1 MVRSVVRFGL
11 AHRQQTG
18 QRAWARVAVLVL
30 PAALIIGAATA
41 RAEDPLADSDLSLDT
56 RLLTRG
62 EAARPAPLPVPT
74 SAGPVTGPIPFLE
87 PSYQPAAIPSLPG
100 LVDEPA
106 PAYDADV
113 VVRGGGGFADPNVKV
128 KAMPGMN
135 PNDVVGLIVGN
146 GFRIRFSPGAEE
158 IGTEAG
164 DLLSGLVEKL
174 AADGGSQIEIRAY
187 AGAKPDPANA
197 RRISLSRA
205 LNIRS
210 FLIDRGIDSKRIAL
224 RALGNTSPPDQ
235 PADRVDLR
243 IQ

>member
-1 MVRSVVRFGL
+1 L

-18 QRAWARVAVLVL
+18 QRAWARAAVLVL
-30 PAALIIGAATA
+30 PAALFIGAATA
-41 RAEDPLADSDLSLDT
+41 RAEDLLAGSDLSLDT

-62 EAARPAPLPVPT
+62 EAVRPAPLPVPT
-74 SAGPVTGPIPFLE
+74 SAGPVTGPIPFLDSPE
-87 PSYQPAAIPSLPG
+87 PAIPSLPG
-100 LVDEPA
+100 VVDEPA

-113 VVRGGGGFADPNVKV
+113 VVRGASFADPNVKV
-128 KAMPGMN
+128 RPMPGMN
-135 PNDVVGLIVGN
+135 PNDMVGLVVGD
-146 GFRIRFSPGAEE
+146 GFRIRFAPGAEE

-174 AADGGSQIEIRAY
+174 AADGASQIEIRAY

-224 RALGNTSPPDQ
+224 RALGNTSKPDQ

>member
-1 MVRSVVRFGL
+1 MRFGL

-30 PAALIIGAATA
+30 PTALILGAATA
-41 RAEDPLADSDLSLDT
+41 WAEDPFAAGDLPLDT
-56 RLLTRG
+56 RILTRG
-62 EAARPAPLPVPT
+62 ETARQVPLPVPT

-87 PSYQPAAIPSLPG
+87 PYQSAIPSLPG
-100 LVDEPA
+100 LVDEPP

-113 VVRGGGGFADPNVKV
+113 IVKGSGGFADPNVKV
-128 KAMPGMN
+128 KPLPGMA
-135 PNDVVGLIVGN
+135 PNDMVGLIVGD
-146 GFRIRFSPGAEE
+146 GFRIRFSPGTEE

-174 AADGGSQIEIRAY
+174 AADGTSQIEIRSF

-197 RRISLSRA
+197 RRLSLSRA
-205 LNIRS
+205 LNIRA
-210 FLIDRGIDSKRIAL
+210 FLIDRGVDSKRIAL

>member
-1 MVRSVVRFGL
+1 L
-11 AHRQQTG
+11 AHRQQTV
-18 QRAWARVAVLVL
+18 QRAWARVAALVL
-30 PAALIIGAATA
+30 PAALILGAATA
-41 RAEDPLADSDLSLDT
+41 RAEDPLAAGDLPLDT
-56 RLLTRG
+56 RILTRG
-62 EAARPAPLPVPT
+62 EAAPPAPLPVPT

-87 PSYQPAAIPSLPG
+87 PDQPGIPSLPG

-113 VVRGGGGFADPNVKV
+113 VVRGAGFADPNVKA
-128 KAMPGMN
+128 KAVPGMA
-135 PNDVVGLIVGN
+135 PGDMVGLIVGD
-146 GFRIRFSPGAEE
+146 GFRIRFTPGTEE

-174 AADGGSQIEIRAY
+174 AADGASQIEIRSF
-187 AGAKPDPANA
+187 AGARPDPGNA
-197 RRISLSRA
+197 RRLSLSRA
-205 LNIRS
+205 LNIRA
-210 FLIDRGIDSKRIAL
+210 FLIDRGVDSKRIAL

>member
-11 AHRQQTG
+11 AHRQQTD
-18 QRAWARVAVLVL
+18 QRGWTRLAVLVL
-30 PAALIIGAATA
+30 PAALILGAASA
-41 RAEDPLADSDLSLDT
+41 RAEDPLDTGDLPLDT
-56 RLLTRG
+56 RILTRG
-62 EAARPAPLPVPT
+62 ETAPPAALPVPT

-87 PSYQPAAIPSLPG
+87 PYQPAIPSLPG

-113 VVRGGGGFADPNVKV
+113 VVRGAGFADPNVKA
-128 KAMPGMN
+128 KAVPGMA
-135 PNDVVGLIVGN
+135 PGDMVGLVVGD
-146 GFRIRFSPGAEE
+146 GFRIRFTPGTEE

-164 DLLSGLVEKL
+164 DLLSGLVERL
-174 AADGGSQIEIRAY
+174 AADGTSLIEIRSY

-197 RRISLSRA
+197 RRLSLSRA
-205 LNIRS
+205 LNIRA
-210 FLIDRGIDSKRIAL
+210 FLIDRGVDSKRIAL

>member
-1 MVRSVVRFGL
+1 VT
-11 AHRQQTG
+11 A
-18 QRAWARVAVLVL
+18 LVL
-30 PAALIIGAATA
+30 PATLLLGTAAA
-41 RAEDPLADSDLSLDT
+41 MAEDPLASGDLPLDT
-56 RLLTRG
+56 RILTRG
-62 EAARPAPLPVPT
+62 EAAPPVPLPVPT

-87 PSYQPAAIPSLPG
+87 PYQPAIPSLPD
-100 LVDEPA
+100 LVDQPA
-106 PAYDADV
+106 PAFDADV
-113 VVRGGGGFADPNVKV
+113 VVKGAGFADPNVNV
-128 KAMPGMN
+128 NAVPGMN
-135 PNDVVGLIVGN
+135 PGDTVGLVVGD
-146 GFRIRFSPGAEE
+146 GFRIRFAPGAEE

-164 DLLSGLVEKL
+164 DLLSGLVERL
-174 AADGGSQIEIRAY
+174 ATDDTSHIEIRAF

-210 FLIDRGIDSKRIAL
+210 FLIDRGVDSQRIAL

>member
-18 QRAWARVAVLVL
+18 RRAWPRLAVMVL
-30 PAALIIGAATA
+30 PAVLILGAAA
-41 RAEDPLADSDLSLDT
+41 AMAEDPLASGDLPLDT
-56 RLLTRG
+56 RILTRG
-62 EAARPAPLPVPT
+62 ETAPPAPLPVPT
-74 SAGPVTGPIPFLE
+74 SAGPVTGPIPFVQ
-87 PSYQPAAIPSLPG
+87 PSRPAIPSLPG

-113 VVRGGGGFADPNVKV
+113 VVRGAGFADPNVKV
-128 KAMPGMN
+128 KAMPGMA
-135 PNDVVGLIVGN
+135 PGDMVGLVVGD
-146 GFRIRFSPGAEE
+146 GFRIRFAPGAEE

-197 RRISLSRA
+197 RRLSLSRA

>member
-1 MVRSVVRFGL
+1 L
-11 AHRQQTG
+11 ALRHQTG
-18 QRAWARVAVLVL
+18 QRACARAAILAL
-30 PAALIIGAATA
+30 PAALLLGATVA
-41 RAEDPLADSDLSLDT
+41 LAQEAIDTGDLPLDT
-56 RLLTRG
+56 RLMTRG
-62 EAARPAPLPVPT
+62 EAAPHPSLPVPT

-87 PSYQPAAIPSLPG
+87 PEQAAIPSLPG
-100 LVDEPA
+100 VVDEPA

-113 VVRGGGGFADPNVKV
+113 VIKGAGFADPNVKV
-128 KAMPGMN
+128 RAMPGMN
-135 PNDVVGLIVGN
+135 PGDMVGLVVGN

-164 DLLSGLVEKL
+164 DLLSGLIERL

>member
-11 AHRQQTG
+11 VHRQQTS
-18 QRAWARVAVLVL
+18 QRGWARLAVLVL
-30 PAALIIGAATA
+30 PAALILGAAA
-41 RAEDPLADSDLSLDT
+41 AMAEDPAAGDLPLDT
-56 RLLTRG
+56 RILTRG
-62 EAARPAPLPVPT
+62 ETAAPAALPVPT

-87 PSYQPAAIPSLPG
+87 PDQPAIPSLPG

-106 PAYDADV
+106 PVYDTDV
-113 VVRGGGGFADPNVKV
+113 VVRGAGFADPNVKAQAV
-128 KAMPGMN
+128 PGMA
-135 PNDVVGLIVGN
+135 PGDMVGLIVGD
-146 GFRIRFSPGAEE
+146 GFRIRFSPGTEE

-174 AADGGSQIEIRAY
+174 AADGASQIEIRAY

-197 RRISLSRA
+197 RRLSLSRA

-210 FLIDRGIDSKRIAL
+210 FLIDRGVDSKRIAL

>member
-1 MVRSVVRFGL
+1 MRFGL

-30 PAALIIGAATA
+30 PTALILGAATA
-41 RAEDPLADSDLSLDT
+41 WAEDPLAAGDLPLDT
-56 RLLTRG
+56 RILTRG
-62 EAARPAPLPVPT
+62 ETARQVPLPVPT

-87 PSYQPAAIPSLPG
+87 PYQSAIPSLPG
-100 LVDEPA
+100 LVDEPP

-113 VVRGGGGFADPNVKV
+113 IVKGSGGFADPNVKV
-128 KAMPGMN
+128 KPLPGMA
-135 PNDVVGLIVGN
+135 PNDMVGLIVGD
-146 GFRIRFSPGAEE
+146 GFRIRFSPGTEE

-174 AADGGSQIEIRAY
+174 AADGTSQIEIRSF

-197 RRISLSRA
+197 RRLSLSRA
-205 LNIRS
+205 LNIRA
-210 FLIDRGIDSKRIAL
+210 FLIDRGVDSKRIAL

>member
-1 MVRSVVRFGL
+1 MV
-11 AHRQQTG
+11 HRQQTS
-18 QRAWARVAVLVL
+18 QRGWARLAVLVL
-30 PAALIIGAATA
+30 PAALILGAAA
-41 RAEDPLADSDLSLDT
+41 AMAEDPAAGDLPLDT
-56 RLLTRG
+56 RILTRG
-62 EAARPAPLPVPT
+62 ETAPSAPLPVPT

-87 PSYQPAAIPSLPG
+87 PDQPAIPSLPG

-113 VVRGGGGFADPNVKV
+113 VVRGAGFADPNVKA
-128 KAMPGMN
+128 KAVPGMA
-135 PNDVVGLIVGN
+135 PGDMVGLIVGD
-146 GFRIRFSPGAEE
+146 GFRIRFSPGTEE

-174 AADGGSQIEIRAY
+174 AADGTSQIEIRAY

-197 RRISLSRA
+197 RRLSLSRA

>member
-1 MVRSVVRFGL
+1 MALR
-11 AHRQQTG
+11 HQTG
-18 QRAWARVAVLVL
+18 QRVWARAAILAV
-30 PAALIIGAATA
+30 PAALLLAAAASAQQVAVDTG
-41 RAEDPLADSDLSLDT
+41 DLPLDM

-62 EAARPAPLPVPT
+62 EAAPHPSLPVPT

-87 PSYQPAAIPSLPG
+87 PYQPAAIPSLPA
-100 LVDEPA
+100 LVDQPA
-106 PAYDADV
+106 PAFDADV
-113 VVRGGGGFADPNVKV
+113 VVKGAGFADPNVKV
-128 KAMPGMN
+128 RAMPGMN
-135 PNDVVGLIVGN
+135 PNDTVGLVVGN
-146 GFRIRFSPGAEE
+146 GFRIRFAPGVDE

-164 DLLSGLVEKL
+164 DLLSGLIERL
-174 AADGGSQIEIRAY
+174 SADSASQIEIRAY

>member
-18 QRAWARVAVLVL
+18 QRAWARMAVLVL
-30 PAALIIGAATA
+30 PAALILGAAGA
-41 RAEDPLADSDLSLDT
+41 KAEDPLDTSDLQLDT

-113 VVRGGGGFADPNVKV
+113 MVKGTGFADPNVRV

-135 PNDVVGLIVGN
+135 PNDMVGLLVGD
-146 GFRIRFSPGAEE
+146 GFRIRFTPGAEE

-174 AADGGSQIEIRAY
+174 VADGGSQIEIRAY

-197 RRISLSRA
+197 RRVSLSRA

>member
-18 QRAWARVAVLVL
+18 QRAWARVAALVL
-30 PAALIIGAATA
+30 PAALILGAATA
-41 RAEDPLADSDLSLDT
+41 RAEDPLAAGDLPLDT
-56 RLLTRG
+56 RILTRG
-62 EAARPAPLPVPT
+62 ETAPPAALPVPT

-87 PSYQPAAIPSLPG
+87 PDQPAIPSLPG

-113 VVRGGGGFADPNVKV
+113 VVRGAGFADPNVKV
-128 KAMPGMN
+128 KAMPGMA
-135 PNDVVGLIVGN
+135 PGDMVGLVVGD
-146 GFRIRFSPGAEE
+146 GFRIRFNPGTEE

-174 AADGGSQIEIRAY
+174 AADGASQIEIRAY

-210 FLIDRGIDSKRIAL
+210 FLIDRGVDSKRIAL